1 MMIVEG
7 RMKVKIIKIDK
18 GNFLRIKNEEIGKL
32 FLPIL
37 ISILLFTIGQI
48 INPGFASLQNIG
60 NILAIAGILTIASA
74 GQTLVII
81 SGNYN
86 IDLSVGALMSMGA
99 VLGSGLLRGLDQ
111 NIFLTFVVIIGVGG
125 FFGFISGASIH
136 WMGIPALVMT
146 LAMCSVIDGFTLAIS
161 KGRPY
166 GSAASFLLKIG
177 GNRIFGW
184 FRVFSIITII
194 FVVIITIILTK
205 TRYGKKLFLTGNNRI
220 AAKVN
225 GIKIGTLIIATFIL
239 AGAMGAVSGIFLLS
253 TVGTA
258 QIQMGASYTMLS
270 VAAVVLGGTQLS
282 GGKGSYI
289 GTAVGSIVFVTL
301 TNVLISIG
309 MKQGVRLIITGLVL
323 VMILGA
329 YSRQPRLRQ

>member
-1 MMIVEG
+1 MIVEG
-7 RMKVKIIKIDK
+7 RMKIKIIKIDK
-18 GNFLRIKNEEIGKL
+18 ENFLRVKNGEIGKL

-60 NILAIAGILTIASA
+60 NIFAIAGILTIAST

-99 VLGSGLLRGLDQ
+99 VLGSGLLRGLDK
-111 NIFLTFVVIIGVGG
+111 NIFLTFVVIIGIGG
-125 FFGFISGASIH
+125 FFGFIIGSSIH
-136 WMGIPALVMT
+136 WMSIPALVMT
-146 LAMCSVIDGFTLAIS
+146 LSMVSVIDGFTLAIS

-166 GSAASFLLKIG
+166 GSAAPFLLKIG

-184 FRVFSIITII
+184 FRVLSIITIVL
-194 FVVIITIILTK
+194 VVIVTIILTR
-205 TRYGKKLFLTGNNRI
+205 TRYGKKLFLIGNNRM
-220 AAKVN
+220 AAKVS
-225 GIKIGTLIIATFIL
+225 GIKIGTLVIATFIL
-239 AGAMGAVSGIFLLS
+239 SGVMGAVSGIFLLS
-253 TVGTA
+253 MVGTA

-289 GTAVGSIVFVTL
+289 GTLFGSIVFVTL